1 MGGLDFLMFGVNG
14 VICCEKR
21 PLGDSFKSLQSLLPM
36 LPGTKNEEKHKKK
49 QEKYCPWQTQTKI
62 SSQNVGKDKRYKN
75 SKQQQT
81 DWCCEGQIDKQK
93 NRRRKIFCE
102 NLGTDSTDA
111 LQLKSTLVAL
121 FRFFHTLADILGL
134 LCVLVLNRD
143 LSPVQGD

>member
-1 MGGLDFLMFGVNG
+1 MVWFVVRRGRL
-14 VICCEKR
+14 VIPLRAFNHCCRCCQGPKM
-21 PLGDSFKSLQSLLPM
+21 K
-36 LPGTKNEEKHKKK
+36 KNTKKK

-62 SSQNVGKDKRYKN
+62 SSQNAGKDKRYKN

-111 LQLKSTLVAL
+111 LQLKSILVSL
-121 FRFFHTLADILGL
+121 FRCCFLILPHSRRYSWPP
-134 LCVLVLNRD
+134 LCSRPQSWFIPSARRLTK
-143 LSPVQGD
+143 PCF